1 MATDEL
7 IWRKDEMVRCLWYE
21 YEFDDYEGFS
31 NRFVDNIK
39 FCIANS
45 MGTFLQS
52 DMSLFRLIPFRSKN
66 TLSFWLKSKKFG
78 TKLVIFWNR
87 IAREELKAGQSKAK
101 CKIFSTLFWLQFIH
115 LSVIES
121 PVTKRCEFRN
131 DLPTRKWAKN
141 LFPIFVPYLK
151 WQCLTGL

>member
-1 MATDEL
+1 MLSQRRGLYQSYKNPPTGKV
-7 IWRKDEMVRCLWYE
+7 IWRKGEMVSCLWYE

-39 FCIANS
+39 FCIANI

-66 TLSFWLKSKKFG
+66 TLSFWLNSKKFG

-87 IAREELKAGQSKAK
+87 IAREELKAGKSKAK
-101 CKIFSTLFWLQFIH
+101 CKILSTLFWLQLIY
-115 LSVIES
+115 LSV
-121 PVTKRCEFRN
+121 
-131 DLPTRKWAKN
+131 
-141 LFPIFVPYLK
+141 YLV
-151 WQCLTGL
+151 WQICPPPGP